1 MPDVLEKQAA
11 TPATPYDEETAFAL
25 DWAEIRGRLERLHHV
40 KLPEDDPLLMTG
52 EAFLL
57 AWEKTGRQM
66 AAAVTNHLKKSLAS
80 FANELDS
87 STKERREEAHRDIMA
102 LSAIARGELNAATKQ
117 SLTEIK
123 TATSELLQAAKELKW
138 QDRSMRWHDWFIG
151 ALVMCVVLALGVAV
165 GRYLW
170 H

>member
-11 TPATPYDEETAFAL
+11 VSMVPYDEETVFAL
-25 DWAEIRGRLERLHHV
+25 DWAEIRGRLERLHHI

-66 AAAVTNHLKKSLAS
+66 TAAVINQVKRSVAT
-80 FANELDS
+80 FADELDS
-87 STKERREEAHRDIMA
+87 STKQRREEAHHDIMA

-117 SLTEIK
+117 SLAEIK
-123 TATSELLQAAKELKW
+123 MAASELLQAANELKW
-138 QDRSMRWHDWFIG
+138 QERSMRWHDWFIG
-151 ALVMCVVLALGVAV
+151 ALVMCAVLVLGVAV

>member
-1 MPDVLEKQAA
+1 MADVLEKQAGA
-11 TPATPYDEETAFAL
+11 LAAPYDEETTFAL
-25 DWAEIRGRLERLHHV
+25 DWAEIRGRLERLHHI

-52 EAFLL
+52 EAFIL
-57 AWEKTGRQM
+57 AWEKTGCQM
-66 AAAVTNHLKKSLAS
+66 AATVTNQVKKSLAT

-87 STKERREEAHRDIMA
+87 STKTRREEAHRDIMA

-117 SLTEIK
+117 SLAEIK

-151 ALVMCVVLALGVAV
+151 ALVMCVILLLGVAV